1 MLSSKEWSMVITVEI
16 CQIILDITK
25 KNPTISILKLPKW
38 QKNKESK

>member
-25 KNPTISILKLPKW
+25 KKKKKPKISMLKLPKL
-38 QKNKESK
+38 